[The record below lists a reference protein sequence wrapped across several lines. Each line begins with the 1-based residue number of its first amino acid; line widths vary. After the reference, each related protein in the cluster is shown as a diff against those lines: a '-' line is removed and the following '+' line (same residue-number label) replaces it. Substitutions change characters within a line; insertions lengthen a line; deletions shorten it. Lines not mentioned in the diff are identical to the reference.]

1 MSGNDKSDEDAIE
14 KISSNLDVSDECKV
28 DRKTEPR
35 YDNEIE
41 NIEETSN
48 DIFKDFQS
56 FAFFVLHRQ
65 QLPRRWFIR
74 VVTWPYPF

>member
-14 KISSNLDVSDECKV
+14 KISSNLDVFDECKV

-48 DIFKDFQS
+48 DIFKDFQPV
-56 FAFFVLHRQ
+56 AFFVLHRQ